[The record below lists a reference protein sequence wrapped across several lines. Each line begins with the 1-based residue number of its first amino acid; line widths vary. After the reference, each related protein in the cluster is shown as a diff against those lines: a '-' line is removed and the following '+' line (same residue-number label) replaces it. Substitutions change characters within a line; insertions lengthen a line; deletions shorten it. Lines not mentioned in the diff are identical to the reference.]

1 MASEEVRAVNK
12 GHRISCQAC
21 RPVWPG
27 LGTRQG
33 DFKKDS
39 LSARTG
45 DVGCDLCD
53 RGLSMANAVLIVDC
67 HVFVF

>member
-12 GHRISCQAC
+12 GHRLSCQAC
-21 RPVWPG
+21 RPVWTG

-45 DVGCDLCD
+45 DVGCDLC
-53 RGLSMANAVLIVDC
+53 S
-67 HVFVF
+67 